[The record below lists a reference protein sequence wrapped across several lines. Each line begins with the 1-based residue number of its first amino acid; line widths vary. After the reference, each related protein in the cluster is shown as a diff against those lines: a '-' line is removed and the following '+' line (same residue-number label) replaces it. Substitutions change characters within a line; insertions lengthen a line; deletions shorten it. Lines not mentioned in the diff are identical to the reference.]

1 MQANNNRILSK
12 HKEYDNVRHQTI
24 RILITGAGSYVGTS
38 VEKWLAQWPDQYSID
53 TLDMKQNT
61 WRRHDFSMY
70 DVVFHVAGIAHADVG
85 HVSDAGQK
93 LYYRVN
99 TDLAVETAQKAK
111 SAGVQ
116 QFIFM
121 SSMIIYSG
129 CKENKITKDTKPQPL
144 NFYGDS
150 KWQADQ
156 TIRELADDNFKVVIL
171 RPPTIYGRGSK
182 GNYSQLVKLA
192 TKLPVFPIVKNQRS
206 MLYIENLAQ
215 FVKLMIDNEESGVF
229 FPQNGEYTN
238 TSEMVRLIA
247 AAKEHQI
254 VMIPGMNW
262 LVKLMMRIPGKIG
275 TLTEKAFGDSMY
287 DMRMSDYR
295 VDYRKYGLEASIK
308 RIEK

>member
-1 MQANNNRILSK
+1 
-12 HKEYDNVRHQTI
+12 
-24 RILITGAGSYVGTS
+24 
-38 VEKWLAQWPDQYSID
+38 
-53 TLDMKQNT
+53 
-61 WRRHDFSMY
+61 
-70 DVVFHVAGIAHADVG
+70 
-85 HVSDAGQK
+85 
-93 LYYRVN
+93 
-99 TDLAVETAQKAK
+99 
-111 SAGVQ
+111 
-116 QFIFM
+116 M

-156 TIRELADDNFKVVIL
+156 KIRELADDNFKVVIL
-171 RPPTIYGRGSK
+171 RPPMIYGRGSK

-247 AAKEHQI
+247 EAKEHQI